1 MEHLSRTHRL
11 FKVRHWVP
19 WPSVPV
25 ASHNIPGLGLAQ
37 PRSVG
42 SVGLAAVRRL
52 CSFGVSA
59 RCVRAVAEL
68 VPWSRGD
75 LGGLSVWLLNPV
87 EVKCF
92 PWTLWYPEICLFT
105 CLYCTP
111 LSHNIPQQGQESL
124 INSFSVF
131 FLRWKQLRMKGGS
144 WPVKQVHQRRGNPW
158 INTGVTPP
166 GFKKQLTEDARGKAL
181 NRRRDVLLWKVESS
195 PSWGQVREGELRWKD
210 SPGIVS
216 VSGESF
222 NKKPMSMFLYVAIIQ
237 SIWTFVSIL
246 SSAHRNY
253 SVLCLVLNEW
263 RLKSCF
269 LTQE

>member
-59 RCVRAVAEL
+59 RCVGAVAEL
-68 VPWSRGD
+68 VPWYRGD
-75 LGGLSVWLLNPV
+75 LGGLSVWLMNPV

-158 INTGVTPP
+158 INTGVTNQVSRNSLRRMQEAKHWT
-166 GFKKQLTEDARGKAL
+166 GEGMCFCGKWRAL
-181 NRRRDVLLWKVESS
+181 PAGAKSERV
-195 PSWGQVREGELRWKD
+195 SWGERTPQASWASQGNLSIKNLWAC
-210 SPGIVS
+210 SCTWQ
-216 VSGESF
+216 
-222 NKKPMSMFLYVAIIQ
+222 LYRVFGHLWAFCLQPTGIIQ
-237 SIWTFVSIL
+237 CYAW
-246 SSAHRNY
+246 Y
-253 SVLCLVLNEW
+253 
-263 RLKSCF
+263 
-269 LTQE
+269 